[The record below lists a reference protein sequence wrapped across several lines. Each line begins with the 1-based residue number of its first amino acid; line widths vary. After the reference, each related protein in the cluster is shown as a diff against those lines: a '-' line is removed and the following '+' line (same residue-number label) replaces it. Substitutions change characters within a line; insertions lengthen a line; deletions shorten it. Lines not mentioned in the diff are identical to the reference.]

1 MANQNPKGKSNYW
14 YNGVA
19 TTLIKPRVKIN
30 IGQQSYWYNGQ
41 PQGYLITIRDT
52 VLIVPRAYA
61 VLIGF

>member
-14 YNGVA
+14 YNGA
-19 TTLIKPRVKIN
+19 AINFIKPRVRVK

-41 PQGYLITIRDT
+41 PQGYLITVKDT
-52 VLIVPRAYA
+52 VTIEPRAYA